1 MNETRHFVGF
11 FLCLMAVLARIAY
24 VNFLTFFL
32 LSKTDILSLS
42 IQVLLSLQIF
52 KKKQ

>member
-24 VNFLTFFL
+24 VNFLKFITAEIEAQAN
-32 LSKTDILSLS
+32 S
-42 IQVLLSLQIF
+42 
-52 KKKQ
+52 